1 MIKNT
6 LLIALVALFTLTAC
20 SDTDSKKDEQPVK
33 KEVLFQIKDG
43 HFTEWYEG
51 KKQVKFEGDL
61 DVKGNRDGKWTFYS
75 EKGNMLSFTFYDHG
89 KRDGYSV
96 VKHPNGR
103 IHYHG
108 DYQNDKMVGVWTT
121 YDEKGKNKQ
130 VKDYGYPESE

>member
-1 MIKNT
+1 MKNI
-6 LLIALVALFTLTAC
+6 LLLALLALFTLNAC
-20 SDTDSKKDEQPVK
+20 SDSDSDKAADAGKE
-33 KEVLFQIKDG
+33 EVLYQIKDG
-43 HFTEWYEG
+43 KFTEWYPG
-51 KKQVKFEGDL
+51 KKHVKFEGNL

-75 EKGNMLSFTFYDHG
+75 EKGNMLSFTFYENG
-89 KRDGYSV
+89 KKEGYSI

-108 DYQNDKMVGVWTT
+108 EYHNDQMVGVWTT